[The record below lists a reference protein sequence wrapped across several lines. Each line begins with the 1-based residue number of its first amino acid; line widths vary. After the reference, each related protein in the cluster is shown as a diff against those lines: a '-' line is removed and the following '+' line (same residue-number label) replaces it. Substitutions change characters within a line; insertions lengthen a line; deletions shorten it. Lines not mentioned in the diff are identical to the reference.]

1 MQWLTFVFVE
11 LQIPARA
18 LLPSRSVR
26 ERGLQSLLLCRYP
39 CNYLRAC
46 YIEQLHF
53 RNMRRCLSAYRYL
66 HFGRGL
72 IFLFL
77 VVLYRMAKS
86 CSMSC
91 ALLSNSIL
99 KLSSSKLVLG
109 SEHSFASALKRM
121 AKCFR

>member
-77 VVLYRMAKS
+77 VVLYRDGK
-86 CSMSC
+86 
-91 ALLSNSIL
+91 
-99 KLSSSKLVLG
+99 KLFDVMRFIEQFDTKAF
-109 SEHSFASALKRM
+109 EFET
-121 AKCFR
+121 CFGIGTFLRQRFETHGQML